1 MIAKQIGI
9 GFISLFLVVLQT
21 QVMRL
26 FTIEGVTPDLLLI
39 WIVYLALRHGQMTG
53 MLWGFAIGLVFD
65 FVTGNFIGLSA
76 MTKTLGGFSAGYFFN
91 ENKTHLTLRSY
102 QFIVIVLVASIIH
115 NTIYFI
121 LFTQGSDFS
130 FFRAIFRYGIT
141 TALYTSIVTLL
152 PMFRFARKYP
162 A

>member
-1 MIAKQIGI
+1 MIAKQFGI
-9 GFISLFLVVLQT
+9 GLISLFLIVLQT

-39 WIVYLALRHGQMTG
+39 WVVYLALRDGQMSGT
-53 MLWGFAIGLVFD
+53 LWGFAVGLVFD

-76 MTKTLGGFSAGYFFN
+76 MTKTIAGFSAGYFYN
-91 ENKTHLTLRSY
+91 ENKTQLTLRSY
-102 QFIVIVLVASIIH
+102 QFIVIVLVASIVH
-115 NTIYFI
+115 NTVYFI

-130 FFRAIFRYGIT
+130 FLRAVFRFGIT